1 MERGIGRIG
10 RRRNYNWDIKR
21 VGKKGRKE
29 KRKEGREREEQ
40 ERERERD
47 GKKELKNM
55 KKCL

>member
-29 KRKEGREREEQ
+29 KRKEGRERKEKKKK
-40 ERERERD
+40 ER
-47 GKKELKNM
+47 KKELSF
-55 KKCL
+55 